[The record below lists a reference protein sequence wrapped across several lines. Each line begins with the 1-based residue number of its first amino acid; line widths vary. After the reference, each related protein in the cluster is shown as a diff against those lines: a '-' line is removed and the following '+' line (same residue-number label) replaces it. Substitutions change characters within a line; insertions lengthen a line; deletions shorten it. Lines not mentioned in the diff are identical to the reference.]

1 MTLPAYRVVFSAE
14 GAAKQHMSVPE
25 FLAMPLD
32 VRVRA
37 ILERRV
43 DFFLDG
49 IEVPRHDALNA
60 IRRASLLAS

>member
-1 MTLPAYRVVFSAE
+1 MTLPAYKVVF
-14 GAAKQHMSVPE
+14 AADGNTKRSLSVAE
-25 FLAMPLD
+25 FLEMPLD

-49 IEVPRHDALNA
+49 AEVPRHDALNA